1 MVLFQVERF
10 HRLATVLFSGAAG
23 ARGCVAL
30 TPRRVRTLARR
41 RAAAAAPPDLAHAL
55 HAVLGADDVIPEPP
69 QPFEEVP
76 SVAPDTWD
84 VGEDEEEPSAGE
96 GGEGAEWAARHA
108 RLELYDQLC
117 RYFRPSAVPPPGDIT
132 DLVAL

>member
-1 MVLFQVERF
+1 MDPILEKCDYINKYEQCYEAITKRILSHPHPIFYSYETVF
-10 HRLATVLFSGAAG
+10 HK
-23 ARGCVAL
+23 
-30 TPRRVRTLARR
+30 TLCSQ
-41 RAAAAAPPDLAHAL
+41 
-55 HAVLGADDVIPEPP
+55 VLGADDVIPEPP

-84 VGEDEEEPSAGE
+84 VGEDEEEGAAGE
-96 GGEGAEWAARHA
+96 GAAWAARHA

-117 RYFRPSAVPPPGDIT
+117 RYFRPSAVPPSGDIT